1 VLHQKAAKRIF
12 IVRKRPSVMEPC
24 RCALCGIDASGEGLT
39 AFVHSSDCPRC
50 GTFDVTAGA
59 RVAWNSLDPA
69 KKEVALPRLRAAM
82 RGQHVALGR
91 EDIIRAA
98 GVK

>member
-1 VLHQKAAKRIF
+1 
-12 IVRKRPSVMEPC
+12 
-24 RCALCGIDASGEGLT
+24 
-39 AFVHSSDCPRC
+39 
-50 GTFDVTAGA
+50 
-59 RVAWNSLDPA
+59 VAWNSLDPA